1 MSDFWEKTEQYIYKA
16 SDWMQNQ
23 VKLTLARK
31 TDDEIIKIYQSPN
44 LSEIE
49 QELIE
54 EEMRRRRL

>member
-49 QELIE
+49 QELIA

>member
-1 MSDFWEKTEQYIYKA
+1 MSDFWEKTEQYLCKA
-16 SDWMQNQ
+16 GDWMQNQ
-23 VKLTLARK
+23 VKQTLARK
-31 TDDEIIKIYQSPN
+31 TDDEIIKISQSSN